1 MEFHFVGVHI
11 LIFGIILILHLIK
24 GIHMKMFHLFLIIN
38 TIYTYSIHA
47 REVEIHDLSPA
58 IYEIFKLFLLP

>member
-11 LIFGIILILHLIK
+11 LIFGIILILHLTK

-38 TIYTYSIHA
+38 TIYTYSML
-47 REVEIHDLSPA
+47 E
-58 IYEIFKLFLLP
+58 K